1 MKMREIKDETPIEL
15 QTKGRDL
22 RKELF
27 SLNLQKSIGTLE
39 KSHRIRQV
47 RKDIARVE
55 AALNGKKKAAKDS
68 TADGAEISEEKAG
81 AVSASK

>member
-1 MKMREIKDETPIEL
+1 MKMSEIKDETPIEL
-15 QTKGRDL
+15 QTKGREL

-47 RKDIARVE
+47 RKDIAQVE
-55 AALNGKKKAAKDS
+55 TALNRRKTATKDS
-68 TADGAEISEEKAG
+68 PADGAEKMAEK
-81 AVSASK
+81 V

>member
-1 MKMREIKDETPIEL
+1 MKMSEIKDQTPIEL
-15 QTKGRDL
+15 QTKGREL

-47 RKDIARVE
+47 RKNIARVE
-55 AALNGKKKAAKDS
+55 TVLNSRGMAAKDS
-68 TADGAEISEEKAG
+68 SAVEAEISTKKPEADS
-81 AVSASK
+81 VS

>member
-1 MKMREIKDETPIEL
+1 MKMSEIKDETPIEL
-15 QTKGRDL
+15 QTKGREL

-47 RKDIARVE
+47 RKNIAQVE
-55 AALNGKKKAAKDS
+55 TVLNSRKMAAQDS
-68 TADGAEISEEKAG
+68 SAVEAEISTKKPEED
-81 AVSASK
+81 SAS

>member
-1 MKMREIKDETPIEL
+1 MKMSEIKDETPIEL
-15 QTKGRDL
+15 QTKGREL

-47 RKDIARVE
+47 RKNIARVE
-55 AALNGKKKAAKDS
+55 TVLNSRKMAAQDS
-68 TADGAEISEEKAG
+68 SAVEAEIRTKNPEADS
-81 AVSASK
+81 VS

>member
-1 MKMREIKDETPIEL
+1 MKMSEIKDETPIEL
-15 QTKGRDL
+15 QTKGREL

-47 RKDIARVE
+47 RKDIAQVE
-55 AALNGKKKAAKDS
+55 TALNSRKTATKDGP
-68 TADGAEISEEKAG
+68 ADGAEKMAEK
-81 AVSASK
+81 V

>member
-1 MKMREIKDETPIEL
+1 MKMSEIKDETPIEL
-15 QTKGRDL
+15 QTKGREL

-47 RKDIARVE
+47 RKNIARVE
-55 AALNGKKKAAKDS
+55 TVLNSRKMAAQDS
-68 TADGAEISEEKAG
+68 LAVEAEISTKNPEADS
-81 AVSASK
+81 VS